1 VNLRQGYGHT
11 VLLFHCSP
19 VRSLSRSLSRTPHFH
34 GLVTKP
40 NAHSRLQRRI
50 HHMCCTSVYLP
61 RRANDNLRQPL
72 EPVCQ
77 FILQVMDIFD
87 NLFIGEFPG
96 LERSN
101 ENKEFGGEH
110 GRYILV
116 WRNLQK
122 ILNVSST
129 PMGFLAERT
138 LSVAK
143 TTLVTFSLTA
153 DLATLVK
160 RAITSYFLIISA
172 IGRSRAVLTCQDPQL
187 LSARRIV
194 AIDM

>member
-1 VNLRQGYGHT
+1 
-11 VLLFHCSP
+11 
-19 VRSLSRSLSRTPHFH
+19 
-34 GLVTKP
+34 
-40 NAHSRLQRRI
+40 
-50 HHMCCTSVYLP
+50 
-61 RRANDNLRQPL
+61 
-72 EPVCQ
+72 
-77 FILQVMDIFD
+77 MDIFD